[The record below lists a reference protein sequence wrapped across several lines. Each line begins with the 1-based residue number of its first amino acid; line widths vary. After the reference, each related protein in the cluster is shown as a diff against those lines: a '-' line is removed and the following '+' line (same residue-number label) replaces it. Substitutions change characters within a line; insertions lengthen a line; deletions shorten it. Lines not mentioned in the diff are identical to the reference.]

1 MHKRLPHLDLKKW
14 SCRHE
19 IKVVDIDIK
28 SMLALNW
35 DGFFQSIVH
44 RMNAPKIYH
53 EKAEKSYCM
62 LLRWIYEVTL
72 WKACEIYKPKSKY
85 NTTTS

>member
-28 SMLALNW
+28 SMLAL
-35 DGFFQSIVH
+35 D
-44 RMNAPKIYH
+44 
-53 EKAEKSYCM
+53 
-62 LLRWIYEVTL
+62 
-72 WKACEIYKPKSKY
+72 
-85 NTTTS
+85 